1 MAVGE
6 RDLQGRIARNHA
18 ESVIGE
24 MKVADD
30 FGPKHA
36 GDVRRSGSTAAGRD
50 LLGDTAPA
58 DDVAAFFSDTTNG
71 LVAKFNSY
79 FVGTIGA
86 SSTSIANANV
96 GGNLGTQE
104 TMLTNANTSIDKQ
117 IADIERRIA
126 QERSSMQAAFQNM
139 ETAMSSMKST
149 QALLTS
155 TYSTT
160 SSTSNIGSAKSS
172 SSSSSTSSTSSS

>member
-58 DDVAAFFSDTTNG
+58 DDVAAFQDEGGVSSAG
-71 LVAKFNSY
+71 EIGGRGQAVVAS
-79 FVGTIGA
+79 
-86 SSTSIANANV
+86 
-96 GGNLGTQE
+96 
-104 TMLTNANTSIDKQ
+104 
-117 IADIERRIA
+117 ADNDGVVQR
-126 QERSSMQAAFQNM
+126 
-139 ETAMSSMKST
+139 
-149 QALLTS
+149 L
-155 TYSTT
+155 
-160 SSTSNIGSAKSS
+160 
-172 SSSSSTSSTSSS
+172 